1 MNFFI
6 WRKNDVS
13 FLTYLDFC
21 VFVKSSDFKVSVLKF
36 VGRVPSWV
44 SCHRGSRG
52 SCATVPSWVFH
63 GLKIFSRGYFAG
75 SKYFLVGI
83 SWVPN
88 FFPRVFRGSK
98 VLSREHFVQ
107 PKFFSRRYFVEPK
120 FSLVI
125 NFVIFSCWPHEK
137 KLHRNISQT
146 SCSIPNRFLQLWILL
161 ILGRYFIY

>member
-13 FLTYLDFC
+13 FSTYLDFY

-36 VGRVPSWV
+36 VGHVPSWV
-44 SCHRGSRG
+44 SWVWCHR
-52 SCATVPSWVFH
+52 AIVPSWVFH
-63 GLKIFSRGYFAG
+63 GLKIFSRGYFVG

-88 FFPRVFRGSK
+88 FFSRVFRGSK
-98 VLSREHFVQ
+98 VLSRGHFVQ

-125 NFVIFSCWPHEK
+125 NFVIFSCWLHEK
-137 KLHRNISQT
+137 KWHRNISQT

-161 ILGRYFIY
+161 ILWRYFIY